1 MEKCRYCSKEFESIQ
16 AVNSHIGKAHILEQN
31 FIPSKDM
38 ISAIKASMDMD
49 TKPTISAFMD
59 KAGLERT
66 QWYRWIEDPRFVSW
80 WNELWQEYVRSQVF
94 HLDKISFMKAASDFR
109 YMELMQTKYANFS
122 KKLDVTSGGEK
133 LSAGIF
139 VDDKEDI

>member
-1 MEKCRYCSKEFESIQ
+1 MTKMSDTEFAQRFMPNEDQLKC
-16 AVNSHIGKAHILEQN
+16 L
-31 FIPSKDM
+31 
-38 ISAIKASMDMD
+38 KASMDME

-59 KAGLERT
+59 KAGVNRRN
-66 QWYRWIEDPRFVSW
+66 WYNWIENEGFVKW
-80 WNELWQEYVRSQVF
+80 WNDQWSAYMRSQVF

-139 VDDKEDI
+139 IDDDEEI

>member
-1 MEKCRYCSKEFESIQ
+1 MVKCRYCDKEFETKN
-16 AVNSHIGKAHILEQN
+16 ACNSHIGKAHIKEQI
-31 FIPSKDM
+31 FIPSNDM
-38 ISAIKASMDMD
+38 IKALKASMDME
-49 TKPTISAFMD
+49 TKPTVSAMMD

-66 QWYRWIEDPRFVSW
+66 QWYRWIKDPRFVSW
-80 WNELWQEYVRSQVF
+80 WNGLWQEYMRSQVF

-139 VDDKEDI
+139 IDDEEDL